1 MPATADEVP
10 ATGMNY
16 GGVGLLEMRNARFRP
31 DGTLESGVSLRH
43 QRRFWTVNFQAL
55 PWLEATFRLGERLNG
70 TTGEGMT
77 SDRSFDVKIRLLEE
91 ADWWPAV
98 VVGLQDF
105 VGTGIYG
112 GEYVA
117 ASKRFGPLDV
127 TLGLGWGRLG
137 TQPDMQNP
145 LTLISP
151 RFETRDRD
159 VGQGG
164 TTQVGSLF
172 RGDYASL
179 FGGLEYSIP
188 EFWTPLGTVE
198 GLRAKVEFSG
208 DRLRDER
215 GGYPANTTNL
225 RGEVRSR
232 VNYGLQWSNG
242 WADLGVSWLYGT
254 DFLLRFSARFD
265 PARPPEV
272 ERPALPVFAARP
284 GAPTP
289 DPERAAAEALREAR
303 LRPVAV
309 RIDGAEARIAVAD
322 GPYRTLAQ
330 VAGRVLRA
338 VQPVLPRK
346 VERVVISWRRAGAE
360 IGRLVVPRAAME
372 AAARGQGSA
381 EELFYAS
388 QLLPAGGDAF
398 GRMSGGLG
406 FTWGLEPRVQT
417 LYGDPTRTLRWEV
430 SAVAGARVEL
440 GYGLSLAGSVA
451 QELAG
456 NLAGTTPSD
465 SVLPRVRSDVGRYA
479 REGSTT
485 IPALYAEGIWTVA
498 PDVFARIT
506 AGYLEPMFAGVSAEV
521 LWRPTDKPFAI
532 GADIAQVVQR
542 QYDGGFGSLGYNVT
556 TGQVSL
562 YADLPWHGLY
572 TVLRGGRYLAGDWG
586 GTVEVGRR
594 FDSGIEVGGFATF
607 TNVPFA
613 TFGEG
618 SFDRGIYIR
627 IPLDLLG
634 VTTRNVAT
642 AVLRS
647 VQRDGGQR
655 LQVDSPLWEVT
666 REGRATAYREG
677 YQGFLR

>member
-1 MPATADEVP
+1 
-10 ATGMNY
+10 
-16 GGVGLLEMRNARFRP
+16 MRNARFRP
-31 DGTLESGVSLRH
+31 DATLETGVSLRH
-43 QRRFWTVNFQAL
+43 QRRFWFLNFQAL

-112 GEYVA
+112 SEYVA

-127 TLGLGWGRLG
+127 TLGMGWGRLG

-145 LTLISP
+145 LTLISS
-151 RFETRDRD
+151 RFENRERD

-164 TTQVGSLF
+164 TTQFGSLF
-172 RGDYASL
+172 RGDYAAL

-188 EFWTPLGTVE
+188 EFWTPLGSVE
-198 GLRAKVEFSG
+198 GLRAKVEVSG

-225 RGEVRSR
+225 RGEVQSR

-254 DFLLRFSARFD
+254 DFLLRFSMRMDA
-265 PARPPEV
+265 ARPPEV
-272 ERPALPVFAARP
+272 ERPALPVFASRP
-284 GAPTP
+284 PAPDP
-289 DPERAAAEALREAR
+289 DPERAAAAALREAR

-322 GPYRTLAQ
+322 GPYRTLPQ

-338 VQPVLPRK
+338 VQPVLPRE
-346 VERVVISWRRAGAE
+346 VERIVISWRRAGVE

-381 EELFYAS
+381 EELFYVS
-388 QLLPAGGDAF
+388 QLMPAGSDEF
-398 GRMSGGLG
+398 GRMNGGLG
-406 FTWGLEPRVQT
+406 FTWGLEPRLQT
-417 LYGDPTRTLRWEV
+417 LFGDPSRTLRWEI
-430 SAVAGARVEL
+430 SAVAGARLEL
-440 GYGLSLAGSVA
+440 GYGFSIAGSVA

-456 NLAGTTPSD
+456 NLSGTVPSD
-465 SVLPRVRSDVGRYA
+465 SQLPHVRSDVGRYA
-479 REGSTT
+479 REGTT
-485 IPALYAEGIWTVA
+485 TMPALYAEGIWSLA
-498 PDVFARIT
+498 PDVFGRVT
-506 AGYLEPMFAGVSAEV
+506 AGYLEPMFAGISAEL
-521 LWRPTDKPFAI
+521 LWRPFDKPYAI

-542 QYDGGFGSLGYNVT
+542 EYDGGFGTLGYNVT
-556 TGQVSL
+556 TGQVSV

-586 GTVEVGRR
+586 GTVEIGRR

-618 SFDRGIYIR
+618 SFDRGIYVR

-642 AVLRS
+642 TVLRS

-655 LQVDSPLWEVT
+655 LQVDSPLWEIT
-666 REGRATAYREG
+666 REGRETAYREG